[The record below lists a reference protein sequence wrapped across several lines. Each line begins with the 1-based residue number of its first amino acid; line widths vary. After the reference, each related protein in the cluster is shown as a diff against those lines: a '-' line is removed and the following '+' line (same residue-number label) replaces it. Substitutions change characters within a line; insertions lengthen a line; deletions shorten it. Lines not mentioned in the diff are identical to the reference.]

1 MGSQILGSKGSC
13 DFVAVMAC
21 YPAIFGHVDLLAMET
36 EGPDQHGGG
45 LGRVE
50 EGQNGL
56 NY

>member
-1 MGSQILGSKGSC
+1 MGSTNLGSKGSFE
-13 DFVAVMAC
+13 FVAVMAG
-21 YPAIFGHVDLLAMET
+21 YPAIFCTVDLLDMEA

-56 NY
+56 NN

>member
-1 MGSQILGSKGSC
+1 M
-13 DFVAVMAC
+13 AVIAG
-21 YPAIFGHVDLLAMET
+21 YPAIFIHVDLLAMEA

-50 EGQNGL
+50 EGQKGL